1 MMRKVGMVAVALLA
15 SGCMDHRPTPL
26 PGPRECR
33 AGMVQS
39 FVGRQMTPRV
49 QSRLRQRSRADTVR
63 VVRPGEAV
71 TMDFRRD
78 RLTVDIDRRG
88 VIRSLRCG

>member
-33 AGMVQS
+33 AGMVQG
-39 FVGRQMTPRV
+39 FVGRQMSPRV
-49 QSRLRQRSRADTVR
+49 QSQLRARSRSATVR

-71 TMDFRRD
+71 TMDYRQD
-78 RLTVDIDRRG
+78 RLTVDIDQRG
-88 VIRSLRCG
+88 RIRSLRCG